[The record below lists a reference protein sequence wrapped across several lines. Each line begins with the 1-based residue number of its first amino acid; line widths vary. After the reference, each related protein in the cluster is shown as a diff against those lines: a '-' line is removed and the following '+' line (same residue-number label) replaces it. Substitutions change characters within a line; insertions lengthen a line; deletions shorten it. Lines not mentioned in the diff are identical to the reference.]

1 MNENTQIAKE
11 ITTQWGISSAT
22 SKRSSWFYIKVLT

>member
-11 ITTQWGISSAT
+11 IITQSGLSSAT
-22 SKRSSWFYIKVLT
+22 SKRSSWYTKF